1 MLSIVRVSARNQITV
16 PQDVR
21 DAIQCEPGD
30 RIAFRTDDNGRVYV
44 DSLRNVNPNTLRGV
58 LKRSSMVQPTVDN
71 EFARE
76 GSNDVE

>member
-30 RIAFRTDDNGRVYV
+30 RIAFRTDENGRVYV

-58 LKRSSMVQPTVDN
+58 LKRSSTVQRTADN
-71 EFARE
+71 EFSKE